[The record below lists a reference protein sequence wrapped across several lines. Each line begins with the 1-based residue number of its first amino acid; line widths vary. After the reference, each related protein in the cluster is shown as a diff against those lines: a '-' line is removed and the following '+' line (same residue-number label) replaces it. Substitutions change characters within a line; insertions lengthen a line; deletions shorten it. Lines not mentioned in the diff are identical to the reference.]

1 MNFVWLVPLYLLMN
15 KISSRKLIVSAWVS
29 LDGVFDADTMEQWFN
44 PYHSDARGAYIKETI
59 DAADAFVLGRTTY
72 EMLAPYW
79 SAQQNN
85 EMGVAA
91 RLNSLPKYVVSSTL
105 QKADW
110 TNSTI
115 INADASQAIA
125 RLKQQPGQD
134 MVIMGSAS
142 LVQSL
147 MQADLID
154 EYRFLVQPIIVGT
167 GKRFFKDGMRSP
179 SLKLVN
185 SKTFDLGVVLLT
197 YEPDRSPA
205 G

>member
-1 MNFVWLVPLYLLMN
+1 
-15 KISSRKLIVSAWVS
+15 
-29 LDGVFDADTMEQWFN
+29 
-44 PYHSDARGAYIKETI
+44 
-59 DAADAFVLGRTTY
+59 
-72 EMLAPYW
+72 MLAPYW
-79 SAQQNN
+79 SAQHNN

-115 INADASQAIA
+115 ISGNATEAVA

-134 MVIMGSAS
+134 LVIMGSAS

-154 EYRFLVQPIIVGT
+154 QYRFLVQPIVVGS
-167 GKRFFKDGMRSP
+167 GKRFFKDGMQSP
-179 SLKLVN
+179 SLKLVS

-197 YEPDRSPA
+197 YEPERGAA

>member
-1 MNFVWLVPLYLLMN
+1 MNFKWLATLYLLMTQN
-15 KISSRKLIVSAWVS
+15 SMRKLIVSAWVS
-29 LDGVFDADTMEQWFN
+29 LDGIFDADTMEQWFN
-44 PYHSDARGAYIKETI
+44 PYHSDARAAYIKETI

-115 INADASQAIA
+115 VSGNATQAVA

-134 MVIMGSAS
+134 IVIMGSAS

-154 EYRFLVQPIIVGT
+154 QYRFLVQPIIVGS
-167 GKRFFKDGMRSP
+167 GKRFFKDGMQSP
-179 SLKLVN
+179 SLKLV
-185 SKTFDLGVVLLT
+185 SCQTFDLGVVLLT
-197 YEPDRSPA
+197 YEPERGA
-205 G
+205 AA

>member
-1 MNFVWLVPLYLLMN
+1 MNFGSLVTLYIVMN
-15 KISSRKLIVSAWVS
+15 KNDLRKLIVSEWVT
-29 LDGVFDADTMEQWFN
+29 LDGVFVADNMEQWFN
-44 PYHSDARGAYIKETI
+44 PYHSDARGAYIKANI

-105 QKADW
+105 KKADW

-115 INADASQAIA
+115 IDRDVTQAIA
-125 RLKQQPGQD
+125 QLKQQPGQD
-134 MVIMGSAS
+134 LLIMGSSS
-142 LVQSL
+142 LVHSL

-154 EYRFLVQPIIVGT
+154 EYRFLVQPIFVGT

-179 SLKLVN
+179 RLKLVR
-185 SKTFDLGVVLLT
+185 SQTFELGVVVLC
-197 YEPDRSPA
+197 YEPA
-205 G
+205 TEG

>member
-1 MNFVWLVPLYLLMN
+1 MNFGWLATLYLLMTEN
-15 KISSRKLIVSAWVS
+15 STRKLIVSAWVS
-29 LDGVFDADTMEQWFN
+29 LDGVFDADTMEHWFN
-44 PYHSDARGAYIKETI
+44 PYHSDARGAYIKDTI
-59 DAADAFVLGRTTY
+59 DAADAFLLGRTTY

-79 SAQQNN
+79 SAQQHN

-91 RLNSLPKYVVSSTL
+91 RLNSLPKYVVSETL

-115 INADASQAIA
+115 ISSNATQAIA

-134 MVIMGSAS
+134 IVIMGSAS

-147 MQADLID
+147 MPARLID

-167 GKRFFKDGMRSP
+167 GKRFFKDGMQSP
-179 SLKLVN
+179 SLKLIN

-197 YEPDRSPA
+197 YEPARSAA